1 MRNERT
7 GIPQTRDDV
16 AVSDVEITEVVD
28 FLTEH
33 APFAAVPREQLTP
46 LARQLT
52 VRYARR
58 GTKLMTVGRGNDEV
72 FVVRSGA
79 VEITDDSGSLVER
92 GGEGTGFGTT
102 ALGGEPSRFDVEA
115 IEDSLLL
122 VMGADVFRGLAD
134 AHPAVAEYFSEQRA
148 ARLRHAVQSFAQTD
162 RRAAVL
168 QTRLRDLVRRAPI
181 TTTGDTT
188 IREAA
193 QVMARE
199 QVSSLLVVEQGRLV
213 GIVTDRDLR
222 TRVLAA
228 GRDPSEP
235 VRAVMTS
242 DPIVAGPDDLAME
255 LVLTM
260 TSHNIHHM
268 PVVDGGPSGVPLGML
283 TSTDLMRLER
293 ANPIHLAGDVAKA
306 HDLDGLVA
314 LSRRLPRIVD
324 QLVHEDAT
332 ADGIGRIVTAVG
344 DAIEKRL
351 IELAEQQLGPS
362 PAPYAWIVLGS
373 QARLEQGPGSDQDN
387 ALVLSDDAGPEDAAY
402 FEALARFVVDGLAA
416 CGYPRCPGD
425 VMATNPQWRQPL
437 REWQAMFARWVKEP
451 VPDAILRSAIFFDM
465 RLLHGER
472 RLVDELQ
479 HQVAETAP
487 HSGRFLAH
495 LARNAA
501 LNEPPLGF
509 FRGFVLEHKGEHKD
523 RLDLKRGGVHA
534 IVEIARV
541 QALSR
546 GLPQVNTLAR
556 ISAAAGAGALSQE
569 TAADLR
575 DAFEFIRYV
584 RLAHQARQIR
594 EGVDPD
600 NFVAPGELSSFEK
613 RHLRDA
619 FHIVRSAQQTI
630 VQSYPLGFVT

>member
-1 MRNERT
+1 M
-7 GIPQTRDDV
+7 
-16 AVSDVEITEVVD
+16 ADVEITEVVD

-33 APFAAVPREQLTP
+33 APFAAVPREDLAA
-46 LARQLT
+46 LARRLT

-58 GTKLMTVGRGNDEV
+58 GTKLMAVGRGNDEV
-72 FVVRSGA
+72 FVLRSGA
-79 VEITDDSGSLVER
+79 VEITDDSGSLVAR

-102 ALGGEPSRFDVEA
+102 ALDHEPSRFDVEA

-122 VMGADVFRGLAD
+122 VMGSAVFRELAK
-134 AHPAVAEYFSEQRA
+134 AHPAVADFFSEQRA
-148 ARLRHAVQSFAQTD
+148 SRLRHALQSFPEAD

-168 QTRLRDLVRRAPI
+168 QTRLRDLIRRAPI
-181 TTTGDTT
+181 TTSGDTT
-188 IREAA
+188 IRDAA

-222 TRVLAA
+222 TRVLAV
-228 GRDPSEP
+228 GRDTSEP
-235 VRAVMTS
+235 VSAIMTP
-242 DPIVAGPDDLAME
+242 DPIVARPDDLAME
-255 LVLTM
+255 LILSM
-260 TSHNIHHM
+260 TSRNIHHM
-268 PVVDGGPSGVPLGML
+268 PVVDGRPSCVPLGML

-293 ANPIHLAGDVAKA
+293 VNPIHLVGDIAKA
-306 HDLDGLVA
+306 QDLDGLIA
-314 LSRRLPRIVD
+314 LSRRLPRIID

-344 DAIEKRL
+344 DSIEKRL
-351 IELAEQQLGPS
+351 IELAEQRLGPS
-362 PAPYAWIVLGS
+362 PAAYAWIVLGS
-373 QARLEQGPGSDQDN
+373 QARQEQGPGSDQDN
-387 ALVLSDDAGPEDAAY
+387 ALVLADDARPEDAPY
-402 FEALARFVVDGLAA
+402 FEALARFVVDGLVA
-416 CGYPRCPGD
+416 CGYPRCPGE

-437 REWQAMFARWVKEP
+437 REWRSMFHRWVEEP

-465 RLLHGER
+465 RALHGDR
-472 RLVDELQ
+472 RLVDALQ
-479 HQVAETAP
+479 HQIAETAP
-487 HSGRFLAH
+487 GSGRFLAH

-509 FRGFVLEHKGEHKD
+509 FRGFVLERKGEHKD
-523 RLDLKRGGVHA
+523 RLDLKRGGFHA
-534 IVEIARV
+534 IAEIARV

-556 ISAAAGAGALSQE
+556 ISAAEGAGALAHE
-569 TAADLR
+569 TAADLH

-584 RLAHQARQIR
+584 RLSHQATQIR
-594 EGVDPD
+594 EGREPD
-600 NFVAPGELSSFEK
+600 NFVAPSELSSFEK

-619 FHIVRSAQQTI
+619 FQIVRTAQQTI